1 MELEHRLTLGFLQA
15 HPVEAARHLE
25 SLDPHEAASLLE
37 ALPGEEIAGVL
48 EHCLPVST
56 AKIIEELSKDLGAG
70 VLGAMNAT
78 SAIGVLRQFE
88 EPVRQD
94 VLDRLDNP
102 MGATLRRALRYSP
115 NTAGSLADPQVFTL
129 PPDIAVEEAIDRI
142 RTYGQ
147 KAMYYVYV
155 IDRDSKLEGVL
166 TLRQLLIDRSDHLV
180 GTLMET
186 QIITLS
192 AEANLEEILKHSEWS
207 RFHTLP
213 VVDRWGTFFGALR
226 YRMLRRIEKDVGGKA
241 PLGSVSDSLM
251 QLWEVYSLTGIR
263 LMTDVAETLQE
274 RNKIG

>member
-1 MELEHRLTLGFLQA
+1 MDLEHHLTLGYFQS

-25 SLDPHEAASLLE
+25 SLGPQAAGVLLE
-37 ALPGEEIAGVL
+37 ALPGEEIANVL

-56 AKIIEELSKDLGAG
+56 AKILEELSKDLSAD
-70 VLGAMNAT
+70 VLSAMNAT

-88 EPVRQD
+88 ETTRYD
-94 VLDRLDNP
+94 ILERLDNS

-129 PPDIAVEEAIDRI
+129 PPDIPVEEAISRI

-147 KAMYYVYV
+147 KAMYYIYV
-155 IDRDSKLEGVL
+155 IDRDGKLEGVV
-166 TLRQLLIDRSDHLV
+166 TLRQLLVDTSDHSV

-186 QIITLS
+186 QITTLS
-192 AEANLEEILKHSEWS
+192 AEANLEEIIKHPEWS

-226 YRMLRRIEKDVGGKA
+226 YRMLRRIEKDVEGKA

-251 QLWEVYSLTGIR
+251 QLWEAYSITGIR
-263 LMTDVAETLQE
+263 LMTDVAQTVTE
-274 RNKIG
+274 RKNL

>member
-1 MELEHRLTLGFLQA
+1 MELERHLTLGYFQA

-25 SLDPHEAASLLE
+25 SLGPQEAGMLLE
-37 ALPGEEIAGVL
+37 RLPGEEIANVL

-56 AKIIEELSKDLGAG
+56 AKILGELPKDLSTD

-88 EPVRQD
+88 EAGRIAI
-94 VLDRLDNP
+94 LERMDNS
-102 MGATLRRALRYSP
+102 MGATLRRALRYAP

-129 PPDIAVEEAIDRI
+129 PPDILIEEAISRI

-147 KAMYYVYV
+147 KAMYYIYV
-155 IDRDSKLEGVL
+155 IDRDGKLEGVV
-166 TLRQLLIDRSDHLV
+166 TLRQLLVDLSAHSV
-180 GTLMET
+180 GTLMEN
-186 QIITLS
+186 QITTLS
-192 AEANLEEILKHSEWS
+192 AEANLEEILNHPEWS

-226 YRMLRRIEKDVGGKA
+226 YRMLRRIEKDVLGKA

-263 LMTDVAETLQE
+263 LMTDVAQTVGSV
-274 RNKIG
+274 KK

>member
-1 MELEHRLTLGFLQA
+1 MDLEHHLTLGYFQA

-25 SLDPHEAASLLE
+25 SLGPQEASALVQG
-37 ALPGEEIAGVL
+37 LPGEEIANVL

-56 AKIIEELSKDLGAG
+56 AKILGELSKELCAE
-70 VLGAMNAT
+70 VLSAMNAT

-88 EPVRQD
+88 ETSRND
-94 VLDRLDNP
+94 ILEGLDNS
-102 MGATLRRALRYSP
+102 MGSTLRRALRYSP

-129 PPDIAVEEAIDRI
+129 PPDISVEEAVSRI

-147 KAMYYVYV
+147 KAMYYIYI
-155 IDRDSKLEGVL
+155 IDRDGKLEGVL
-166 TLRQLLIDRSDHLV
+166 TLRQLLVDTSDHLV

-186 QIITLS
+186 QITTLS
-192 AEANLEEILKHSEWS
+192 AEANLEEIIKHPEWS

-226 YRMLRRIEKDVGGKA
+226 YRMLRRIEKDVEGKA

-251 QLWEVYSLTGIR
+251 QLWEAYSITGVR
-263 LMTDVAETLQE
+263 LMTDVAQTLHE
-274 RNKIG
+274 RKNS

>member
-1 MELEHRLTLGFLQA
+1 MDLEHRLTLGYFQA

-25 SLDPHEAASLLE
+25 ALGPPEAGPLLE
-37 ALPGEEIAGVL
+37 SLPCEEIASVL

-56 AKIIEELSKDLGAG
+56 AKILGELPSKLCSD

-78 SAIGVLRQFE
+78 SAIGVLRQFQ
-88 EPVRQD
+88 EPTRQD
-94 VLDRLDNP
+94 ILDGLDSA
-102 MGATLRRALRYSP
+102 MGAALRRALRYSP

-129 PPDIAVEEAIDRI
+129 PSDIPVEQAIGRLRI
-142 RTYGQ
+142 YGQ

-155 IDRDSKLEGVL
+155 IDRDGKLEGVV
-166 TLRQLLIDRSDHLV
+166 TLRQLLIETSGHLV

-186 QIITLS
+186 QITTLS
-192 AEANLEEILKHSEWS
+192 AEANLDEILMHPEWS

-226 YRMLRRIEKDVGGKA
+226 YRMLRRIEKDVEGKA

-251 QLWEVYSLTGIR
+251 QLWEAYSLTGIR
-263 LMTDVAETLQE
+263 LMTDVAQSLQE
-274 RNKIG
+274 RKKSS

>member
-1 MELEHRLTLGFLQA
+1 MELEHRLTLGYLQA

-56 AKIIEELSKDLGAG
+56 AKIIEELSKDLGTD

-207 RFHTLP
+207 RFHALP

>member
-1 MELEHRLTLGFLQA
+1 MELEHRLTLGYLQA

-37 ALPGEEIAGVL
+37 TLPGEEIAGVL

-56 AKIIEELSKDLGAG
+56 GKIIEELSKDLGAN

-94 VLDRLDNP
+94 ILDRLDNP

-155 IDRDSKLEGVL
+155 IDRDSKLEGVI

-186 QIITLS
+186 QITTLS

>member
-1 MELEHRLTLGFLQA
+1 MELEHHLALGYFQA

-25 SLDPHEAASLLE
+25 SLGPQEAGLMLE
-37 ALPGEEIAGVL
+37 TFPGEEIANVL

-56 AKIIEELSKDLGAG
+56 AKILEAIPKDLSAE
-70 VLGAMNAT
+70 VLSAMNAT

-88 EPVRQD
+88 ESSRYD
-94 VLDRLDNP
+94 ILERMDNS

-129 PPDIAVEEAIDRI
+129 PPDIPVEEAISRI

-147 KAMYYVYV
+147 KAMYYIYV
-155 IDRDSKLEGVL
+155 IDRDGKLEGVV
-166 TLRQLLIDRSDHLV
+166 TLRQLLVDSSAHLV
-180 GTLMET
+180 GTLMEN
-186 QIITLS
+186 QITTLS
-192 AEANLEEILKHSEWS
+192 AEANLEEILTHPEWS

-226 YRMLRRIEKDVGGKA
+226 YRMLRRIEKDVEGKA

-251 QLWEVYSLTGIR
+251 QLWEAYSITGIR
-263 LMTDVAETLQE
+263 LMTDVAQTLHE
-274 RNKIG
+274 RKNV

>member
-1 MELEHRLTLGFLQA
+1 MELEHRLTLGYLQA

-25 SLDPHEAASLLE
+25 SLDPHESASLLE

-48 EHCLPVST
+48 GHCLPVST
-56 AKIIEELSKDLGAG
+56 AKIIEELSKDLGAD

-88 EPVRQD
+88 EPVRQE

-166 TLRQLLIDRSDHLV
+166 TLRQLLIDTSDHLV

-186 QIITLS
+186 QITTLS
-192 AEANLEEILKHSEWS
+192 AEANLEEILKHPEWS

>member
-1 MELEHRLTLGFLQA
+1 MELEHRLTLGYLQA

-102 MGATLRRALRYSP
+102 MGATLRRALRYSA

>member
-1 MELEHRLTLGFLQA
+1 MELEHRLTLGYLQA

-25 SLDPHEAASLLE
+25 SLDPHESASLLE
-37 ALPGEEIAGVL
+37 ALPCEEIAGVL

-88 EPVRQD
+88 EPVRQE

-129 PPDIAVEEAIDRI
+129 PPDIAAEEALDRI

-186 QIITLS
+186 QITTLS

-274 RNKIG
+274 RNKIE